1 MAEGHAEDAPLLG
14 GADSIS
20 PGDCSPERQPGGGG
34 VPPVWSTPAVGQ
46 SATAEVRQP
55 WPPDAWVRGAHL
67 DTLHVPAQGDNTP
80 KLVRS
85 QSSMDSGCECD
96 GGDGDGSGPHDS
108 TNTTSTLPH
117 HVHQETTSS
126 SSTSSS
132 TSSPPHHH
140 VHHHHHPNHTAGGPP
155 THDPAGFSPL
165 SPSQPGS
172 NSGPPTP
179 GPSSQVVVV
188 VTPNAPHTYSHIPD
202 CDSPPGRSANHQSCV
217 CDIGVGVAG
226 AICPDPRVHADPHT
240 KVTFMID
247 DEDDD
252 DFNHDSCGGGGG
264 MNAIETASLSGSE
277 PGEDFKEQLRHHAA
291 ASFPRVPSYSR
302 TGVLSASS
310 STASMPMCRICHHP
324 QGDGL
329 DTLISPCRCAGTMQF
344 IHQGCLNKWLEVKR
358 SKKAPACE
366 LCNYQFHRHK
376 KFRLNHWQL
385 PSCSRADKILH
396 SIFLVCLIIMAA
408 CATITIICFKQ
419 DRVLPKKNDDAEL
432 TKSEVVTLTCGV
444 LFFVAFFVAMYVEVK
459 ARNTLYRLFTRFLYL
474 NQTWH
479 IAEYDRRKD
488 SQFGHAPV

>member
-1 MAEGHAEDAPLLG
+1 MAEGQAEDAPLLG
-14 GADSIS
+14 GGDSLS
-20 PGDCSPERQPGGGG
+20 PGECSPDRQPGVGGTASVWPAPATTQG
-34 VPPVWSTPAVGQ
+34 AVP
-46 SATAEVRQP
+46 EVPHPWPPDAQVPQP
-55 WPPDAWVRGAHL
+55 WPPDPWVRTPHL
-67 DTLHVPAQGDNTP
+67 DTLHVPQHGDNP

-96 GGDGDGSGPHDS
+96 GGDTEGAATGDG
-108 TNTTSTLPH
+108 L
-117 HVHQETTSS
+117 
-126 SSTSSS
+126 
-132 TSSPPHHH
+132 PPHHE
-140 VHHHHHPNHTAGGPP
+140 PAGDA
-155 THDPAGFSPL
+155 HDPAGFSPL
-165 SPSQPGS
+165 SPSQPGG
-172 NSGPPTP
+172 SGPPTP
-179 GPSSQVVVV
+179 GPSSQVVVL
-188 VTPNAPHTYSHIPD
+188 VTPNGHNTYAHVPD
-202 CDSPPGRSANHQSCV
+202 VDLGRGGYGNNQSCV
-217 CDIGVGVAG
+217 CDIGMGVAG
-226 AICPDPRVHADPHT
+226 AACQDRGSHADPHT
-240 KVTFMID
+240 KVTFMI
-247 DEDDD
+247 EDDD
-252 DFNHDSCGGGGG
+252 DEFDHDGCGMGAG

-277 PGEDFKEQLRHHAA
+277 PGEDFKEQLKHHAA
-291 ASFPRVPSYSR
+291 TGFPRVPSYSR

-358 SKKAPACE
+358 CKKAPACE

-376 KFRLNHWQL
+376 KFRLHHWQL

-419 DRVLPKKNDDAEL
+419 DRVPPKKVDEAEL

>member
-14 GADSIS
+14 GPDSVS
-20 PGDCSPERQPGGGG
+20 PGECSPDRQPGIASAAT
-34 VPPVWSTPAVGQ
+34 VWPTVTSGQ
-46 SATAEVRQP
+46 STEVPQP
-55 WPPDAWVRGAHL
+55 WPPDSWVRVRELPSL
-67 DTLHVPAQGDNTP
+67 DTLHVPAQGESP

-96 GGDGDGSGPHDS
+96 GADTDGGPTHE
-108 TNTTSTLPH
+108 P
-117 HVHQETTSS
+117 
-126 SSTSSS
+126 
-132 TSSPPHHH
+132 PIPHHH
-140 VHHHHHPNHTAGGPP
+140 HQDSGD

-165 SPSQPGS
+165 SPSQPGG
-172 NSGPPTP
+172 SGPPTP

-188 VTPNAPHTYSHIPD
+188 VTPNTHSYSHIPD
-202 CDSPPGRSANHQSCV
+202 TDPILRTGCGNNQSYV
-217 CDIGVGVAG
+217 CDIGLGIAGTTRMEPGV
-226 AICPDPRVHADPHT
+226 HTDPHT
-240 KVTFMID
+240 KVTFMIED
-247 DEDDD
+247 DDEEEEDDD
-252 DFNHDSCGGGGG
+252 DNNSERCGMTGVG

-277 PGEDFKEQLRHHAA
+277 PGEDFKEQLRQHVA

-302 TGVLSASS
+302 AGVLSASS

-324 QGDGL
+324 QGEGL
-329 DTLISPCRCAGTMQF
+329 DLLISPCRCAGTMQF

-385 PSCSRADKILH
+385 PTCSRADKILH

-408 CATITIICFKQ
+408 CATITIICFKH
-419 DRVLPKKNDDAEL
+419 DRILPKKTDDAEL
-432 TKSEVVTLTCGV
+432 TKSEVITLTCGV

-459 ARNTLYRLFTRFLYL
+459 ARNTLYRLFTRFIYL